1 MESGIGLNGAK
12 KCMSNKKDGIYN
24 INSLNKL
31 FLILILLS
39 SFFAGYFDTSIPV
52 FFFVLIIICI
62 YFFQIKFTIGQFLTI
77 SVFIIYLIILLI
89 SSTSITSTLSNLKW
103 FYGILIFLIIFK
115 IKDVK
120 LYLFYCLSSHKLFL
134 SFLLIIIFETILVNL
149 FLTPELVY
157 GSVYK
162 SSTIQIGPFNYN
174 RPLGGGGNS
183 SVTSTIIVAWYYSIQ
198 KENIKYKASIFL
210 IYSTSIILSM
220 SGTGFILYLAGL
232 ILNKFNIFRIKVRI
246 KLFSFISLTLIFIIF
261 CYLFLNSLNQKLSID
276 YYIIVLKDKFSFM
289 NNAVATNNMSPMS
302 YNFENI
308 FGYTVSSHVPLNG
321 GDYGWLN
328 LFYAHGIFGF
338 IIFFLIIFVFSN
350 GSKKNILSAVIFLLG
365 AFHYSAIFVAAGQIL
380 LSKFIMNDK

>member
-1 MESGIGLNGAK
+1 
-12 KCMSNKKDGIYN
+12 MSNKKDATYN
-24 INSLNKL
+24 INSLNRL

-39 SFFAGYFDTSIPV
+39 SFFAGYLNTSIPV
-52 FFFVLIIICI
+52 FFFALIIICI
-62 YFFQIKFTIGQFLTI
+62 YFSQIKFTINQILII
-77 SVFIIYLIILLI
+77 SVFVIYLTILLI
-89 SSTSITSTLSNLKW
+89 NSTSITSTLSNLKW
-103 FYGILIFLIIFK
+103 FYGILLFLIIFK

-120 LYLFYCLSSHKLFL
+120 LYLCYCLSSHKLFL
-134 SFLLIIIFETILVNL
+134 SFLLIIIFETILINL

-162 SSTIQIGPFNYN
+162 SSTIQIGPLNYN

-183 SVTSTIIVAWYYSIQ
+183 SVTSTIIVAWYYGIQ
-198 KENIKYKASIFL
+198 KENIKYKDSIFL
-210 IYSTSIILSM
+210 FYSTSIILSM
-220 SGTGFILYLAGL
+220 SGTGFILYLTGL
-232 ILNKFNIFRIKVRI
+232 ILNNFNSLRNNLRF
-246 KLFSFISLTLIFIIF
+246 KLFNLISLTSIFIIF

-289 NNAVATNNMSPMS
+289 NNAEATNNMSFMS

-308 FGYTVSSHVPLNG
+308 FGYTVSSNVPLNG
-321 GDYGWLN
+321 GDFGWQN

-338 IIFFLIIFVFSN
+338 IIFFLIIFFFSN
-350 GSKKNILSAVIFLLG
+350 GSKKNYLSTVIFLLG